1 MVGDPGGGTLK
12 NQAGLAMLAWWGWTC
27 IDLLGLEWWGYGYG
41 YGLHGIFTGEF
52 CDEGTKGLSN
62 WKAIEGRVGSL

>member
-1 MVGDPGGGTLK
+1 MVSFLSETRLAYPASSMVGDPGGGTLK
-12 NQAGLAMLAWWGWTC
+12 NQAGLAWW
-27 IDLLGLEWWGYGYG
+27 GYG
-41 YGLHGIFTGEF
+41 YGLHGTFTGEF

>member
-12 NQAGLAMLAWWGWTC
+12 NQAGLA
-27 IDLLGLEWWGYGYG
+27 WWGYGYG

>member
-1 MVGDPGGGTLK
+1 MVGMDI
-12 NQAGLAMLAWWGWTC
+12 N
-27 IDLLGLEWWGYGYG
+27 GYGWIFLCMICMVGMDKG
-41 YGLHGIFTGEF
+41 YVLHGIFTGEF

>member
-1 MVGDPGGGTLK
+1 MVGMDMDMHMVGMDK
-12 NQAGLAMLAWWGWTC
+12 
-27 IDLLGLEWWGYGYG
+27 GYV
-41 YGLHGIFTGEF
+41 LHGIFTGEF

>member
-12 NQAGLAMLAWWGWTC
+12 NQAGLAWWGY
-27 IDLLGLEWWGYGYG
+27 GYGYGYGFAWWGYGYG
-41 YGLHGIFTGEF
+41 YGLHGTFTGEF

>member
-1 MVGDPGGGTLK
+1 MDMDMNMDMDLHSGD
-12 NQAGLAMLAWWGWTC
+12 
-27 IDLLGLEWWGYGYG
+27 GYGYA
-41 YGLHGIFTGEF
+41 LHGIFTGEF

>member
-12 NQAGLAMLAWWGWTC
+12 NQAGLA
-27 IDLLGLEWWGYGYG
+27 WWGYGYG
-41 YGLHGIFTGEF
+41 YVLHGIFTGEF

>member
-12 NQAGLAMLAWWGWTC
+12 NQAGLAWGAVD
-27 IDLLGLEWWGYGYG
+27 ISIYGYG
-41 YGLHGIFTGEF
+41 YGGDNAGYVLHGIFTGEF